1 MFGPEERFLRYLGL
15 HTAAYTFDYPGVLAE
30 VGDRFALTDT
40 IDRMVGLYGLPD
52 GRVAAF
58 TVHRSARFEPP
69 DDTRSAVQATY
80 ASLGWVVPDAL
91 ERCPPSK
98 ELYYD
103 QVAQVEVPTWHRGRV
118 VLTGDACGAVS
129 LLAGQGAS
137 LAVAGAF
144 VLGEQLATAPSVPE
158 ALVRYERAWQPVVAS
173 KQRVG
178 RDGIEWFLP
187 SSMTRL
193 LLRRVL
199 LRLTSVPG
207 LDRLV
212 GNGLVGKTRASLDDL
227 SGGRA
232 ALAGTLSPGRP

>member
-1 MFGPEERFLRYLGL
+1 M
-15 HTAAYTFDYPGVLAE
+15 PG
-30 VGDRFALTDT
+30 T
-40 IDRMVGLYGLPD
+40 
-52 GRVAAF
+52 
-58 TVHRSARFEPP
+58 
-69 DDTRSAVQATY
+69 
-80 ASLGWVVPDAL
+80 
-91 ERCPPSK
+91 
-98 ELYYD
+98 
-103 QVAQVEVPTWHRGRV
+103 
-118 VLTGDACGAVS
+118 
-129 LLAGQGAS
+129 
-137 LAVAGAF
+137 
-144 VLGEQLATAPSVPE
+144 VPE

-232 ALAGTLSPGRP
+232 ALAGTLSPGTPLSMGACCTRALRLGTLE